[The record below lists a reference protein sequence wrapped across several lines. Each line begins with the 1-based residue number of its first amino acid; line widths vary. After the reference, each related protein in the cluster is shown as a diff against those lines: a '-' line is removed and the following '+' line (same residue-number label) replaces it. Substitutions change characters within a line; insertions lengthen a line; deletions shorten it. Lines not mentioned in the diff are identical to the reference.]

1 MLNYLHA
8 PTHVLAVRTQDAKLV
23 TYTHWLPGTT
33 RPIPGSM
40 QLEFYDYAT
49 EQGRA
54 ETRSHPD
61 DPRAKAMAHKL
72 FTQYVPQQMEAPL
85 PPPLKRTVA
94 KARASY
100 VAFVAKT
107 NTGALAGA
115 MQTLGYGGPF

>member
-1 MLNYLHA
+1 
-8 PTHVLAVRTQDAKLV
+8 
-23 TYTHWLPGTT
+23 
-33 RPIPGSM
+33 M

-49 EQGRA
+49 AEGRA
-54 ETRSHPD
+54 ETRSHPH
-61 DPRAKAMAHKL
+61 DPRAKALAHKL

-107 NTGALAGA
+107 NIGSLKSALQA
-115 MQTLGYGGPF
+115 LGYGGPF